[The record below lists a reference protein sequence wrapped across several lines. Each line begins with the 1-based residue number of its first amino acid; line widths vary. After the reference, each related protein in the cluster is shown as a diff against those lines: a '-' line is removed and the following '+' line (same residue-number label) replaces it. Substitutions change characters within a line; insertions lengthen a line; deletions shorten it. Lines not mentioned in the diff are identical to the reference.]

1 MVNKKRK
8 YRKAACWLLVDLA
21 IASIIFALLLY
32 KPSSYIPPEIS
43 PDGQKQGRVHP
54 YLTHLSSELYNEAQR
69 DEPFELVVIEERINE
84 IIGRSKWPKVSEGVT
99 FSEPVVLFVPESIIL
114 MGTANI
120 KGADFIVTIVL
131 QPSVNQQGLLNLQM
145 TKIKIG
151 AMNITPLAR
160 IVAKRMYQNRI
171 ATIPIDIESLQTKI
185 AASLLNNEPFDPIFP
200 VPGTRVRVRVE
211 KVTVTKGKLI
221 LRLVPI
227 HSLVRVEE

>member
-1 MVNKKRK
+1 MVNKKKK
-8 YRKAACWLLVDLA
+8 YKKAACWLLVDFA

-32 KPSSYIPPEIS
+32 KPSRYIPPEVS
-43 PDGQKQGRVHP
+43 PNGQKQGRVHP
-54 YLTHLSSELYNEAQR
+54 YLTHLTSELYNNAQR

-84 IIGRSKWPKVSEGVT
+84 TIGRSKWINESEGVT
-99 FSEPVVLFVPESIIL
+99 FSVPIVLFVPENVVL

-120 KGADFIVTIVL
+120 KGADFIVTIIL
-131 QPSVNQQGLLNLQM
+131 EPSVNQQGLLNLQM
-145 TKIKIG
+145 TKVKIG

-171 ATIPIDIESLQTKI
+171 ATMPIDMEDLQTKI
-185 AASLLNNEPFDPIFP
+185 AASLLDNEPFDPIFP

-221 LRLVPI
+221 LHFVPA
-227 HSLVRVEE
+227 